1 MRDGQRNGHRRQ
13 LQGMGRNSMIKKA
26 KINELQA
33 EHKCTNAKYE
43 YHKRSFVSRG
53 EASQCVVNIYHIPP
67 MKSAYPYHYHCK
79 NEETFYIISGSGT
92 LKTPEG
98 EMAVEA
104 GDLLFFP
111 AGAGGAHKLT
121 NTSPAEMLTY
131 IDFDTNNDIE
141 AVIYPDSNKIGIWG
155 SGTNKVFQ
163 MDDEVSY
170 YDGE

>member
-1 MRDGQRNGHRRQ
+1 
-13 LQGMGRNSMIKKA
+13 MGRNSMIKKA

-111 AGAGGAHKLT
+111 AEAGGAHKLT

-155 SGTNKVFQ
+155 RGTNKVFQ

>member
-1 MRDGQRNGHRRQ
+1 
-13 LQGMGRNSMIKKA
+13 
-26 KINELQA
+26 
-33 EHKCTNAKYE
+33 
-43 YHKRSFVSRG
+43 
-53 EASQCVVNIYHIPP
+53 

-111 AGAGGAHKLT
+111 ADAGGAHKLT

-131 IDFDTNNDIE
+131 IDFDTNNDVE

-163 MDDEVSY
+163 VEDQVDY

>member
-1 MRDGQRNGHRRQ
+1 M
-13 LQGMGRNSMIKKA
+13 QGIGRNRMIKKA

-33 EHKCTNAKYE
+33 EHNCTNAKYE
-43 YHKRSFVSRG
+43 YHKRPFVSRG

-111 AGAGGAHKLT
+111 ADAGGAHKLT

-131 IDFDTNNDIE
+131 IDFDTNNDVE

-163 MDDEVSY
+163 VEDQVDY